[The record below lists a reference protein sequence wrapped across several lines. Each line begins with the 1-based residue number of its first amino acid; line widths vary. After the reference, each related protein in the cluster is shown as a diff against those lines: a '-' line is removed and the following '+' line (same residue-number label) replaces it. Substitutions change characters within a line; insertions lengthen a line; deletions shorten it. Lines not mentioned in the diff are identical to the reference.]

1 MQFACCLGF
10 VIVIIMH
17 ILDACWKI
25 NEENK
30 NKWFF
35 QISQSKSILDMT
47 FKEKSLKFIEHYQK
61 ELSPRKPAYCKC
73 KYSPSCSEYA
83 RQAIEKHGA
92 YKGWTLSIW
101 RLLRC
106 NPFSK
111 GGNDPVK

>member
-1 MQFACCLGF
+1 
-10 VIVIIMH
+10 
-17 ILDACWKI
+17 
-25 NEENK
+25 
-30 NKWFF
+30 
-35 QISQSKSILDMT
+35 MT

-92 YKGWTLSIW
+92 YKGWALSIW